1 MSTNAIGLTV
11 LSCVFGGALFGML
24 LRRILPESHLS
35 HDSKDI
41 VKVAAGL
48 IGTMAALVLGLL
60 TASAKGSYDTQ
71 KNELTEI
78 SAKVV
83 LLDRLLAHY
92 GPETGQARD
101 LLKLSVT
108 RTLDRIWS
116 KEPSQASNREP
127 VGSGSEGLFDLIQAL
142 SPKDDTQ
149 HSIKDQALNLAMN
162 LGQTRWLM
170 FEQGTSSI
178 STPLLVI
185 VVFWLAITFLSF
197 GLFSPPNLTVGIAL
211 FVCSLSVA
219 SAIFLIL
226 EMDRPYEG
234 LIRLSPAPLQ
244 SALAHLGE

>member
-101 LLKLSVT
+101 LLKLSV
-108 RTLDRIWS
+108 
-116 KEPSQASNREP
+116 
-127 VGSGSEGLFDLIQAL
+127 
-142 SPKDDTQ
+142 
-149 HSIKDQALNLAMN
+149 
-162 LGQTRWLM
+162 
-170 FEQGTSSI
+170 
-178 STPLLVI
+178 
-185 VVFWLAITFLSF
+185 
-197 GLFSPPNLTVGIAL
+197 
-211 FVCSLSVA
+211 
-219 SAIFLIL
+219 
-226 EMDRPYEG
+226 
-234 LIRLSPAPLQ
+234 
-244 SALAHLGE
+244 